1 LHLRIEVHLN
11 VLTFVSPKQHIDVW
25 VDLMWA
31 VRPSDADWAMAG
43 GFFSASVMD
52 GNIRS
57 FWANGVKYPV
67 PWCDVEKV
75 GILYYDIFI
84 LHCY

>member
-1 LHLRIEVHLN
+1 
-11 VLTFVSPKQHIDVW
+11 
-25 VDLMWA
+25 MWA

-75 GILYYDIFI
+75 GIVYYDIFI
-84 LHCY
+84 